1 MEQTPQLV
9 TPIYQELSQPALQST
24 YNEASHVE
32 GSRTQNTSPLHP
44 IQHILSNNNVQDVK
58 DVTGVRI
65 VEGAH
70 VVYQPLSKQLMSAP
84 PIYAGVNQTTPLYQ
98 PLSIDSVHQSTY
110 TTTSRTTNYHHPDYY
125 EVSQTE
131 HDYEPTPDV
140 RTYLELM
147 K

>member
-1 MEQTPQLV
+1 MEQTSQLV

-24 YNEASHVE
+24 YNEATHVE

-44 IQHILSNNNVQDVK
+44 IQHILSNSNVQDVK

-84 PIYAGVNQTTPLYQ
+84 PIYADVNQTTPLYQ
-98 PLSIDSVHQSTY
+98 PLSIDSVDQSTY
-110 TTTSRTTNYHHPDYY
+110 AYSPTIISQPTMKYHK
-125 EVSQTE
+125 QNMIINQ
-131 HDYEPTPDV
+131 
-140 RTYLELM
+140 RLM
-147 K
+147 SARI